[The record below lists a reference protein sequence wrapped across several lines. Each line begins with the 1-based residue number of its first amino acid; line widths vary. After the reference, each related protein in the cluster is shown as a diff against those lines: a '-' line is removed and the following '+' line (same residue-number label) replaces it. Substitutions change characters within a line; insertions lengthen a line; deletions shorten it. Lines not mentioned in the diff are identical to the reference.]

1 MTRSV
6 LVLAGIASVM
16 AFAEAGPCDLYAA
29 GKTPCVAAHSTT
41 RALYSAYNGKLY
53 QVSRDSDG
61 AKLEI
66 MSLTAG
72 GVANAGAQDSFCKGS
87 NCVIT
92 IIYDQSGHGNH
103 LTQAPPGGAAQGP
116 EPGGYD
122 KLANATAAPVMLNGH
137 NVYGTF
143 IEPSYGYRNNK
154 AKGTATGNDPEGMYA
169 VLDGT
174 HYNGKCCFDYGN
186 AEVNTKDNGKAHM
199 ETINFGSGGKGH
211 GNGAGKGPWIR
222 ADLENGLFA
231 GIGNTPNEKSP
242 SISFRF
248 VTAVL
253 KGMKGQWALRGGNS
267 KTGSLETYYKGA
279 RPAGYEPMTKEG
291 AIVLGV
297 GGDNSDRGQG
307 TFYEGAM
314 TRGYPSDK
322 TEDQV
327 QGNIVAAKYSV

>member
-6 LVLAGIASVM
+6 LAITGFAIA
-16 AFAEAGPCDLYAA
+16 AALAEAGPCDLYAA

-41 RALYSAYNGKLY
+41 RALYKAYDGKLY

-61 AKLEI
+61 KKMDI
-66 MSLTAG
+66 MPLAAG
-72 GVANAGAQDSFCKGS
+72 GVANASAQDAFCKGTH
-87 NCVIT
+87 CVIDT
-92 IIYDQSGHGNH
+92 IYDQSGHSNH
-103 LTQAPPGGAAQGP
+103 LTQAPPGGAAKGP

-122 KLANATAAPVMLNGH
+122 RLANATAAPVLLNGH
-137 NVYGTF
+137 KVYGVL
-143 IEPSYGYRNNK
+143 IEPTYGYRNNK
-154 AKGTATGNDPEGMYA
+154 AKGTAKGDEPEGMYA

-186 AEVNTKDNGKAHM
+186 AETNTKDNGKTHM

-231 GIGNTPNEKSP
+231 GIGSTPNEKSP

-253 KGMKGQWALRGGNS
+253 KGMKGKWALRGGNS
-267 KTGSLETYYKGA
+267 KSGPLETYYEGA
-279 RPAGYEPMTKEG
+279 RPAGYERMQKEG

-297 GGDNSDRGQG
+297 GGDNSDRGRG
-307 TFYEGAM
+307 TFYEGVM
-314 TRGYPSDK
+314 TSGYPTDE
-322 TEDQV
+322 TESKV
-327 QGNIVAAKYSV
+327 QANIVAAKYSV